1 MLIKLLEHEWKSNWK
16 IPAILIGVLL
26 LFAVL
31 TGATFA
37 VPVWEDNMLALGMLV
52 IFIWMTFYLGMIAVS
67 LGISIYLAV
76 RFYKSMYTDEGYLT
90 HTLPVTA
97 RQLLLAKGIHMVI
110 WTCLTSLAI
119 VVSLMICGG
128 MVLLFLNPF
137 RVEMLELWQSV
148 QLNWRQVMGFD
159 TINFICSLIF
169 MMIASTLY
177 STTLIMGSVSIGQNL
192 TKHKILGSIGA
203 YFALNIIVSMVSMVA
218 VVPSMILQIANIDS
232 YNPFTNMSIMY
243 WVFGAVYLAI
253 SAGLYIISEYMTK
266 KRLNLD

>member
-1 MLIKLLEHEWKSNWK
+1 MLTKLLEHEWKSNWK
-16 IPAILIGVLL
+16 VPTILIGILL
-26 LFAVL
+26 LLALL
-31 TGATFA
+31 TGSTFA
-37 VPVWEDNMLALGMLV
+37 VPVWEDNMLALGMLIV
-52 IFIWMTFYLGMIAVS
+52 FIWMTFYLGMIGVS

-97 RQLLLAKGIHMVI
+97 RQLLLAKGIHMAI
-110 WTCLTSLAI
+110 WNCLISLAI
-119 VVSLMICGG
+119 VVSFMICGG
-128 MVLLFLNPF
+128 MVLLFLTPL
-137 RVEMLELWQSV
+137 RAEMMEVWREL
-148 QLNWRQVMGFD
+148 QLRWRQLIGFD

-169 MMIASTLY
+169 MTITGILY

-203 YFALNIIVSMVSMVA
+203 YFALNVIVFMGDMVV
-218 VVPSMILQIANIDS
+218 VVPSMSLQIVNIDS

-243 WVFGAVYLAI
+243 WVFGVVYIAI
-253 SAGLYIISEYMTK
+253 SVGLYFISEYMTK